1 MTGINVSS
9 QSCVESCRTVSETFV
24 ECARKYPESTA
35 VQCGDERMTYDEL
48 FREASGVSRR
58 LWECGVGTGDIVLIN
73 PSRHLDTVYLI
84 VGILLRGAIVCP
96 LDIRAREAKTRH
108 IVETSGARFA
118 LFTPNTPVAAD
129 VGELLDSFRVQTVLV
144 ERQATCDFSSEQNH
158 AIPDSGCYLLFTSG
172 TTGTPKGVL
181 MSNRG
186 LANLVGWDTH
196 HRRCEPGTM
205 HLQFASFH
213 FDIAFHE
220 LFAAISSGGAAVL
233 ATSEQRRDIGL
244 LLDLLSSSRI
254 EKAYLPFSV
263 LNQLALASSSFTKP
277 LYLTDITTSGEQLK
291 INSNIRGLFQRL
303 GAVLYNNYG
312 STEVQD
318 VTSLQLD
325 GDPEQ
330 WPDLPSIGFPIAGM
344 QVGVLT
350 AGGVTSDPGSE
361 GQIVVRGPQ
370 VAMGYMQRDTDG
382 LLALPATS
390 TCAANEYLSGDLGAI
405 LADGSIVIT
414 GRIDRQVKIRGQRVD
429 VAAVETA
436 MERSRYVGQ
445 AAVVATEISGR
456 VELIGFVTRAEES
469 AGEILQEDVRMN
481 VRVALDEV
489 AVPYRVYT
497 VSTFPETSTGKVDR
511 RALEAMAS
519 SATAVLP
526 VRRKKQNFERAV
538 SDIWNDVLPGGEGRS
553 FGEAGGDSLSAM
565 QLVTRLQQELQA
577 DISVADISIET
588 TQKSIL
594 QIARFRGI
602 AGECQLTSV
611 PSGRKDVAI
620 IGMAGRFPG
629 SDSID
634 ALWRG
639 LLRNDVFLTTSTND
653 PPTLAE
659 RDDFVRTGGFLD
671 DHDHFDAAFF
681 GISEREASLM
691 DPQHRVFLECSWHAL
706 ESAGYAPTRVPYRTG
721 VYSASG
727 SNTYLIN
734 SILPT
739 VTKEADGVFL
749 SHRLIRDVEEIL
761 IEQGNS
767 PEQVSMRVSNKLNL
781 TGPSVSIGS
790 ACSGAL
796 VAVHHAVQAIRAGEV
811 DMAIAGGVSICTPQ
825 HVGYFAHE
833 GLILS
838 PTGCCR
844 PFDAAADGTVFGNG
858 CAALVLKDYE
868 LAVRDGDQILA
879 AIVGTAVNNDGDR
892 KLSYTGPSL
901 EGQVEVINAALADAG
916 LIASDIDYV
925 EAHGTGTAVGDS
937 IEIAALLSTY
947 GEPTVAEDCLVGS
960 LKANIGHL
968 DEAAG
973 AAGLVKA
980 TLCVQKG
987 KIPAIPTFRNANER
1001 VTLNGSRLKIAHG
1014 QAQNWQNRPGRPR
1027 RAGVTSLGIGGTNCH
1042 IILESRE
1049 NSRESDQEPCSSQ
1062 QHEFFVLSAR
1072 TPEQLI
1078 TLCQEMY
1085 NVVASSNQDLG
1096 LRDICMTS
1104 CVGRRPERFRI
1115 AQPVS
1120 SKVELSQFLDD
1131 VIKGALLPSDSAR
1144 PTKVAGLFTGQGCQ
1158 RTEMGT
1164 ELAGVF
1170 PVFKKAMEDC
1180 FKRIK
1185 ATHGIDVEQVV
1196 GETPGLQPRINL
1208 TQFAQPAI
1216 FAFEYAMTCL
1226 FRAFGVRLEQVA
1238 GHSLGEIAAWVA
1250 ADALSLDDA
1259 CFLVSERGRLMA
1271 DIPAGL
1277 GVMAVAKGST
1287 QGIAL
1292 LVSNLNDSVT
1302 VAAFNSPNTVVLAG
1316 GRDAMAKLT
1325 DAGDVCDCSVTL
1337 LPVSHAFHSDQMRS
1351 ILNEYTSAIARLSFS
1366 DPVIPVIS
1374 SVTGA
1379 PLPGNLDWTGYLTDH
1394 VMKPVRFDHMLQ
1406 YMLEDRS
1413 TVFIELGPRPMLV
1426 GLGMENDPD
1435 AERTWIASC
1444 RSSCEV
1450 KTFLTAV
1457 AELYKLGVDIRFD
1470 ALASREP
1477 WHRISLPTYPFHRKR
1492 FCCTPETHSAP
1503 FTTPVAAVRPR
1514 DQPSDSSRGG
1524 LKSADQDQTAE
1535 DVLRLITEQIA
1546 ILLGERD
1553 VLAIDPDVEWRE
1565 LGLDSLGLIE
1575 LRNEL
1580 RQSVGTTASSTVIM
1594 STRTPRRLAT
1604 ELHEAASRM
1613 HTTSERLTA
1622 KDARLL
1628 LIPGITGEPMDF
1640 AGLIPLLGD
1649 LSFEVL
1655 EYPTGLDPWQD
1666 EIEPS
1671 DIIGPMTARAKEAAI
1686 GNRVIL
1692 VGYSF
1697 GGRIA
1702 NEVAVE
1708 LQRQNVDVARVIILD
1723 IPTSASKAIPVSGRA
1738 ARPLDQ
1744 KSFNLMVS
1752 DTPAKAFDALDLACA
1767 SRAVDPSLKQTAA
1780 IYWANTVIAPKFEA
1794 SETTI
1799 PLTFIRAGTA
1809 GALGS
1814 QLPNEDA
1821 TSADPTWGWKNVA
1834 ANVDV
1839 HVIHG
1844 DHFTIMRHD
1853 NAPQIVHLIKQV
1865 RITPAEP
1872 AITHK

>member
-1 MTGINVSS
+1 MTGNNVPSS
-9 QSCVESCRTVSETFV
+9 QSCVESCRTVSEAFV
-24 ECARKYPESTA
+24 ECAQKYPESTA

-48 FREASGVSRR
+48 FREASCVSRR
-58 LWECGVGTGDIVLIN
+58 LLECGVGTGDIVLIN
-73 PSRHLDTVYLI
+73 PSRHLDTVFLI

-96 LDIRAREAKTRH
+96 LDLPAREAKTRH
-108 IVETSGARFA
+108 IIETSGARFA
-118 LFTPNTPVAAD
+118 LVTPNTPVAAD
-129 VGELLDSFRVQTVLV
+129 VSQLFDSFRVQMVLV
-144 ERQATCDFSSEQNH
+144 ERQANYEFSSDQNH
-158 AIPDSGCYLLFTSG
+158 AIPESGCYLLFTSG
-172 TTGTPKGVL
+172 TTGAPKGVL
-181 MSNRG
+181 MSHRG
-186 LANLVGWDTH
+186 LANLIRWDTH

-220 LFAAISSGGAAVL
+220 LFAAISSGGTAVL

-254 EKAYLPFSV
+254 EKAYLPYSV

-277 LYLTDITTSGEQLK
+277 LYLTDITTAGEQLK
-291 INSNIRGLFQRL
+291 INSNIRSLFQRL

-350 AGGVTSDPGSE
+350 PRGITSDPGSE
-361 GQIVVRGPQ
+361 GQIVVEGPQ
-370 VAMGYMQRDTDG
+370 AAMGYMQSETDG
-382 LLALPATS
+382 LSALPATS
-390 TCAANEYLSGDLGAI
+390 ASAANEYLTGDLGAI
-405 LADGSIVIT
+405 LADGSIAIT

-429 VAAVETA
+429 IAAVETA
-436 MERSRYVGQ
+436 MERSRYIRQ
-445 AAVVATEISGR
+445 AAVIATEISGR
-456 VELIGFVTRAEES
+456 VELIGFVTQAEES
-469 AGEILQEDVRMN
+469 PGEILQEDVRTN
-481 VRVALDEV
+481 VRDALDEV

-526 VRRKKQNFERAV
+526 SARRKQQSFERAV
-538 SDIWNDVLPGGEGRS
+538 SDIWNAVLPGGDGRS
-553 FGEAGGDSLSAM
+553 FGGAGGDSLSAM
-565 QLVTRLQQELQA
+565 QLVTRLQQELQV
-577 DISVADISIET
+577 DISVADISVET

-594 QIARFRGI
+594 KIARFRGT
-602 AGECQLTSV
+602 AGEGELTSV
-611 PSGRKDVAI
+611 RSGRKDVAI

-629 SDSID
+629 SDSVD

-653 PPTLAE
+653 PPTLAQ
-659 RDDFVRTGGFLD
+659 RDHFVRTGGFLD
-671 DHDHFDAAFF
+671 DHDHFDADFF
-681 GISEREASLM
+681 GINEREASLM

-706 ESAGYAPTRVPYRTG
+706 ENAGYAPTRVPYRTG
-721 VYSASG
+721 VYSSSG
-727 SNTYLIN
+727 SSTYLIN

-739 VTKEADGVFL
+739 VMKEADGLFL
-749 SHRLIRDVEEIL
+749 SHRLIRDIEEIL

-767 PEQVSMRVSNKLNL
+767 PEQISMRVSNKLNL

-796 VAVHHAVQAIRAGEV
+796 VAVHHAAQAIRAGEV

-838 PTGCCR
+838 PTGSCR

-858 CAALVLKDYE
+858 CAALVLKDYD
-868 LAVRDGDQILA
+868 LAVRDGDQIFA

-901 EGQVEVINAALADAG
+901 EGQVEVINAALVDAG
-916 LIASDIDYV
+916 LMASDIDYV
-925 EAHGTGTAVGDS
+925 EAHGTGTPVGDS

-947 GEPTVAEDCLVGS
+947 GEATVAEDCLVGS

-980 TLCVQKG
+980 TLCVQQG
-987 KIPAIPTFRNANER
+987 KIPAIPTFQNANER
-1001 VTLNGSRLKIAHG
+1001 VTLNGSRLKIAFG
-1014 QAQNWQNRPGRPR
+1014 QAQNWQSRPGRPR
-1027 RAGVTSLGIGGTNCH
+1027 RAGITSLGIGGTNCH

-1049 NSRESDQEPCSSQ
+1049 NRRESEQEPCRSRQ
-1062 QHEFFVLSAR
+1062 YEVFVLSAR

-1078 TLCQEMY
+1078 TLCQDVY
-1085 NVVASSNQDLG
+1085 NLVASSNEDLD

-1131 VIKGALLPSDSAR
+1131 VIKGALLPSDSAG

-1164 ELAGVF
+1164 ELAGAF

-1180 FKRIK
+1180 FKRIR
-1185 ATHGIDVEQVV
+1185 TSHGIDLEQVV
-1196 GETPGLQPRINL
+1196 GETPGLQSRINL
-1208 TQFAQPAI
+1208 TQFAQPGI

-1226 FRAFGVRLEQVA
+1226 FRSFGVQLEQVA

-1259 CFLVSERGRLMA
+1259 CVLVSERGRLMA

-1277 GVMAVAKGST
+1277 GVMAVAKGSAQDIT
-1287 QGIAL
+1287 L
-1292 LVSNLNDSVT
+1292 LVSNLSDGVT

-1325 DAGDVCDCSVTL
+1325 DASEVSGCSVTS
-1337 LPVSHAFHSDQMRS
+1337 LPVSHAFHSEQMRS
-1351 ILNEYTSAIARLSFS
+1351 IIDEYISVIARLSFS
-1366 DPVIPVIS
+1366 DPVIPVVS

-1379 PLPGNLDWTGYLTDH
+1379 PLPGNLDWTGYLADH
-1394 VMKPVRFDHMLQ
+1394 VMEPVRFDHMLQ

-1413 TVFIELGPRPMLV
+1413 TVFVELGPRPMLV

-1435 AERTWIASC
+1435 AERIWIASC

-1457 AELYKLGVDIRFD
+1457 AELFKLGVNIQFD
-1470 ALASREP
+1470 DLASREP
-1477 WHRISLPTYPFHRKR
+1477 WHRISLPTYPFRRKR

-1503 FTTPVAAVRPR
+1503 FATPAAAVRPH
-1514 DQPSDSSRGG
+1514 DQPSESSQPRGW
-1524 LKSADQDQTAE
+1524 LKSLDQDQNEE

-1546 ILLGERD
+1546 MLLGEGD
-1553 VLAIDPDVEWRE
+1553 VLAIDPDVEWRD

-1580 RQSVGTTASSTVIM
+1580 RKSVGTTASSTVIM
-1594 STRTPRRLAT
+1594 SSRTPRRLAR
-1604 ELHEAASRM
+1604 ELHEAASRL
-1613 HTTSERLTA
+1613 HTTSEHLTP

-1640 AGLIPLLGD
+1640 AGLLPLLGD
-1649 LSFEVL
+1649 LSFEIL
-1655 EYPTGLDPWQD
+1655 EYPTGLDPWQN

-1671 DIIGPMTARAKEAAI
+1671 DIIGRMTARAKEEAI

-1723 IPTSASKAIPVSGRA
+1723 IPTNASPAISVSRQA

-1744 KSFNLMVS
+1744 KSFNAMIS
-1752 DTPAKAFDALDLACA
+1752 DMPAKAFDALDLACA
-1767 SRAVDPSLKQTAA
+1767 SRAIDPSLKQTAA
-1780 IYWANTVIAPKFEA
+1780 IYWANTIIAPKFEA

-1814 QLPNEDA
+1814 QLPTENA

-1839 HVIHG
+1839 HVILG

-1853 NAPQIVHLIKQV
+1853 NAPQIAQLIKQIRSERPV
-1865 RITPAEP
+1865 N
-1872 AITHK
+1872 